1 MSRTYRL
8 DPSTRYTL
16 NGGEAPLRATVP
28 TLYGSETSA
37 RFEDSRA
44 VSRSFQGMAAIL
56 RPVSDSELDELLD
69 SLDLL

>member
-8 DPSTRYTL
+8 DPSTHYTL
-16 NGGEAPLRATVP
+16 NGGEFPPATVP
-28 TLYGSETSA
+28 TMYGSETSA
-37 RFEDSRA
+37 HFEDSRA

-56 RPVSDSELDELLD
+56 RPVSDAELDDLLD